1 MICSLGVSNSL
12 EAISSLSH
20 SVVFLYFLALI
31 TEEGFFISPCYF
43 WNSAFRCLY
52 LSFSPLP
59 FSSLLFTAICKVSS
73 DNHFAFLHFFFL
85 GKKSTLP
92 PTYETH
98 LTWQNCVHGKTNVN
112 YSLWLSLFFACI
124 VWHVFIRK
132 EKSWEF
138 LLSDTDTSVTS
149 LPPWWGCPAMFI
161 PCLAHHCITW
171 HANSSLT
178 LSLSAFQPRLALVSF
193 LAAVIIWK

>member
-1 MICSLGVSNSL
+1 M
-12 EAISSLSH
+12 ESH
-20 SVVFLYFLALI
+20 HYHCDKCYWEFRVHGLNTGPVCRWDLARTWTRPRHCWWPQSI
-31 TEEGFFISPCYF
+31 PRS
-43 WNSAFRCLY
+43 
-52 LSFSPLP
+52 
-59 FSSLLFTAICKVSS
+59 
-73 DNHFAFLHFFFL
+73 